1 MNGDVWLWL
10 SFFLIGMTTIATRGS
25 FILLGE
31 RARLPPAVQRVLRYA
46 PAAAL
51 SGLVMP
57 DILLDGGELSFLN
70 PKVAAALVVVAV
82 VLRWRNPWLPFI
94 CGMAVL
100 LVLRRGFGF

>member
-1 MNGDVWLWL
+1 MSADWLLWL
-10 SFFLIGMTTIATRGS
+10 SFFLIGMTTVATRGS

-31 RARLPPAVQRVLRYA
+31 RARLPPGVQRVLRYA

-57 DILLDGGELSFLN
+57 DLLLDGGELSFFN
-70 PKVAAALVVVAV
+70 PKLAAALVVVAV

-94 CGMAVL
+94 CGMGVL

>member
-1 MNGDVWLWL
+1 MGDAWLWL
-10 SFFLIGMTTIATRGS
+10 SFFLIGMTTMVTRGS

-31 RARLPPAVQRVLRYA
+31 RARLPPAMQRVLRYA

-57 DILLDGGELSFLN
+57 DILLDGGELSFAN
-70 PKVAAALVVVAV
+70 PKVAAALVVV
-82 VLRWRNPWLPFI
+82 VLVTRSRNPWLPFI
-94 CGMAVL
+94 GGMAVL

>member
-1 MNGDVWLWL
+1 MSTDAWLWL
-10 SFFLIGMTTIATRGS
+10 CFFLIGMTTIATRGS

-31 RARLPPAVQRVLRYA
+31 RGRLPPTVQRVLRYA
-46 PAAAL
+46 PASAL

-70 PKVAAALVVVAV
+70 PKVAAALVVVVV

-94 CGMAVL
+94 CGMTVL